1 MMLTRL
7 EKGDEVDILA
17 PASFIDDKAQF
28 CFGIEILKSWGLK
41 INKNN
46 LINKKFSYFSAN
58 DNERLIEL
66 EKKQNSKLI
75 IFAKGGWGSSRLL
88 EYDPKWK
95 TSWMLGFSDTSSL
108 LISKYA
114 KGHLG
119 SIHGPMITTLSKEP
133 SWSLR
138 RLKNLLFDGF
148 VDDIFG
154 VPLIGGIAKGD
165 IIVSNLTIFSYLIGT
180 NHLPDLKDKIIVFED
195 INEDIYKLDRIFTY
209 LRISNKFNEI
219 VGLGFGNFFSN
230 TEENSKKNLLL
241 KNLIYERF
249 KKYNIPI
256 VIDLPIGHLGGN
268 ACIPIGFNATL
279 NGDIGSL
286 SVNLKIN

>member
-1 MMLTRL
+1 MMLTKL
-7 EKGDEVDILA
+7 EKGDEVNILA
-17 PASFIDDKAQF
+17 PASFIEDEAQF
-28 CFGIEILKSWGLK
+28 NVGLEILKTWGLK

-46 LINKKFSYFSAN
+46 LINRKFGYFSAN
-58 DNERLIEL
+58 DKQRLIEL
-66 EKKQNSKLI
+66 EKGQSSKLI
-75 IFAKGGWGSSRLL
+75 IFAKGGWGSARLL
-88 EYDPKWK
+88 EEDPKWK
-95 TSWMLGFSDTSSL
+95 PSWMLGFSDTSSL

-114 KGHLG
+114 NGHLG
-119 SIHGPMITTLSKEP
+119 SIHGPMIKTLAKEP

-148 VDDIFG
+148 VDDIAG
-154 VPLIGGIAKGD
+154 SPLIGGIAKGD

-180 NHLPDLKDKIIVFED
+180 NHLPDLKGKIIVFED

-209 LRISNKFNEI
+209 LRMSNKLNEI

-230 TEENSKKNLLL
+230 TEGNHEENLLL

-256 VIDLPIGHLGGN
+256 VIDLPVGHLSGN
-268 ACIPIGFNATL
+268 ACIPIGFKSTL

-286 SVNLKIN
+286 SVDLKIN